1 MGRCCLV
8 TADGNEDMLVT
19 TRGLGLIGQLWLERF
34 GKTYQL
40 TAIIQAKHLP
50 SEYDSSVPQKSETL
64 RRP

>member
-1 MGRCCLV
+1 
-8 TADGNEDMLVT
+8 MLVT